1 MKTKEEV
8 TQPSWFINAQIP
20 INPTAS
26 QLQKHE
32 RQMEESMNAKISE
45 NKKVSKQVQQ
55 IREIEMNIIKE
66 TMDRGFLVNQDEAG
80 TCPKFYKNFTNC
92 IQNHMQTDDLAS
104 ISSK

>member
-1 MKTKEEV
+1 
-8 TQPSWFINAQIP
+8 
-20 INPTAS
+20 
-26 QLQKHE
+26 
-32 RQMEESMNAKISE
+32 MEESMNAKISE

-104 ISSK
+104 ISSKWGFYTERLLKSNCIKSKEE